1 MEFVKVGNKGKFHSA
16 VYHRF
21 LQSIVSCFAI
31 LNYRIFFMFVIVL
44 ELWILHIFLICRLV
58 LRLQLIL

>member
-21 LQSIVSCFAI
+21 LQSIVSYLAI
-31 LNYRIFFMFVIVL
+31 VHCQFVR
-44 ELWILHIFLICRLV
+44 C
-58 LRLQLIL
+58 